1 MLVELLLREV
11 NKRALDTV
19 LAGVLAYVQAEPGTY
34 TLKSLARVMRR
45 SGAPRR
51 PVVIQRPVINVSCP
65 ELSIASSSLVAGRK
79 VGNGVIRDMRLKGRY
94 FEVAPICDR

>member
-1 MLVELLLREV
+1 MK
-11 NKRALDTV
+11 KRALDTV

-65 ELSIASSSLVAGRK
+65 ELEHRTPSSLVAGRK
-79 VGNGVIRDMRLKGRY
+79 VGNGVIRDMRLEGRD